1 MFTAKQYKISVKT
14 GDIRQAGTDA
24 DVFIKLC
31 GDKGDSGKLQLKD
44 PDNHRNKF
52 ERDFTDEFTV
62 NTTDIGK
69 VRALTLKVL
78 NYFV

>member
-69 VRALTLKVL
+69 VRTLTLKVL